1 MGINMK
7 KRSWKKIINYTVV
20 IALIVL
26 VGCQA
31 LGSLDLSKSLVDAML
46 AKSQLS
52 KQTITLDIKLD
63 ESKIKLTGE
72 EAILLKLLSHIKLN
86 LEQVKQESFEKV
98 SVRGNFEVLNR
109 SIPFQAYLSPS
120 LLVLKI
126 EGAKKPL
133 VLDLAG
139 KTVDSQTLMSL
150 GIEKDILEQ
159 FTKKLTNDVN
169 LHKVFLNYFVNGMPN
184 PEGITLDNVTDSVYG
199 ASLSLNHVQ
208 AKVDGS
214 QIIPL
219 VKKFVVNLLQDD
231 KGLRELVTQFYDAV
245 QPVLMSVFNQ
255 MDKKK
260 ADASTEAAPPNTPLS
275 INTAQIPNVLDQIW
289 GSPLFGDSLI
299 KGLESVLKDRT
310 MGIEFLH
317 TEAKQLLVIAM
328 IALQSVNDIDT
339 KDPMHGKFFSNKSYV
354 KADLYLD
361 NDGKLRK
368 TNTEVKIVPP
378 ADQNG
383 GIEEV
388 KLTFASE
395 HWNINQLVTADLID
409 TTDNYTMDSITKP
422 AEMLSILDKNS
433 SLYHLLKDDLQIT
446 KKSFVLNMY
455 DSAYTPYS
463 MLPYIDS
470 GVTMVPVRFISEQL
484 DANVT
489 FDQATHEVTITD
501 AETRDKIILTLQS
514 DMAIW
519 NGKSVKLDGAVR
531 NRDGTTYV
539 PLKFI
544 ANALG
549 AKVIWDNETK
559 TITLSRD

>member
-1 MGINMK
+1 
-7 KRSWKKIINYTVV
+7 
-20 IALIVL
+20 
-26 VGCQA
+26 
-31 LGSLDLSKSLVDAML
+31 
-46 AKSQLS
+46 
-52 KQTITLDIKLD
+52 
-63 ESKIKLTGE
+63 
-72 EAILLKLLSHIKLN
+72 
-86 LEQVKQESFEKV
+86 
-98 SVRGNFEVLNR
+98 
-109 SIPFQAYLSPS
+109 
-120 LLVLKI
+120 
-126 EGAKKPL
+126 
-133 VLDLAG
+133 
-139 KTVDSQTLMSL
+139 
-150 GIEKDILEQ
+150 
-159 FTKKLTNDVN
+159 
-169 LHKVFLNYFVNGMPN
+169 
-184 PEGITLDNVTDSVYG
+184 
-199 ASLSLNHVQ
+199 
-208 AKVDGS
+208 
-214 QIIPL
+214 
-219 VKKFVVNLLQDD
+219 
-231 KGLRELVTQFYDAV
+231 
-245 QPVLMSVFNQ
+245 
-255 MDKKK
+255 
-260 ADASTEAAPPNTPLS
+260 
-275 INTAQIPNVLDQIW
+275 
-289 GSPLFGDSLI
+289 
-299 KGLESVLKDRT
+299 
-310 MGIEFLH
+310 MGIELFH

-328 IALQSVNDIDT
+328 VALQSIDVTDT
-339 KDPMHGKFFSNKSYV
+339 KDPLFGEIFSNKSYV
-354 KADLYLD
+354 KADLYFD

-368 TNTEVKIVPP
+368 TKSEVKFVPP

-383 GIEEV
+383 GIVEV

-395 HWNINQLVTADLID
+395 HWNINQPVTAELID